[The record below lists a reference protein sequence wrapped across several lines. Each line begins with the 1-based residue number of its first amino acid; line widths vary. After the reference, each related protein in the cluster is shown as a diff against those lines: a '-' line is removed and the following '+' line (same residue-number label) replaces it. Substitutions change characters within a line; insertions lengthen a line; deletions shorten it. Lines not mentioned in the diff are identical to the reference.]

1 MEQKKDIFQILSD
14 FINSHVPS
22 WIFPHKEESLS
33 ESGINIL
40 YLILLSPLYVIVLI
54 SRILFLLWKL
64 FISLHNDTQ
73 DNITVQNNNI
83 AQIVL
88 SGLIIACVIFFP
100 IRFMHDSAKKRNVS
114 LIENRYSYDFE
125 PQAIEN
131 NMPNDIILKEAFY
144 AIREAMKKEY
154 TARNV
159 VRLRKKLGVDEDFAK
174 GLHFVSPDDFIVYL
188 YSVKEI
194 DKGVK
199 QYINEADSIC
209 EYSNLLTYYQKAALM
224 DYMKGNYYN
233 ASAEMQHYFNIY
245 NFHGDFPLTKVN
257 NKMHLLRLLLQ
268 HRWELSTNR
277 KFAEKAFSCFN
288 NENYDFRDYAYLKS
302 ISNGQPF
309 LLNVSAY
316 FEGLSKF
323 HDNNYISALQVFDTC
338 CESTS
343 DTLLKQ
349 YCALMSIR
357 AAFWNYDKQRNTQAL
372 NLYKKTYEKYSPAIT
387 CQYFIPDIQRYQSVV
402 AEIISDSI

>member
-14 FINSHVPS
+14 FISSHVPS

-33 ESGINIL
+33 ESSINFL
-40 YLILLSPLYVIVLI
+40 YLLLLSPLYVIVLVI
-54 SRILFLLWKL
+54 RILFLLWNL
-64 FISLHNDTQ
+64 FFSLHNDTQ
-73 DNITVQNNNI
+73 NNRTVQNKNI

-88 SGLIIACVIFFP
+88 SGLIIACVIIFP
-100 IRFMHDSAKKRNVS
+100 IRFLRDSAKKRN
-114 LIENRYSYDFE
+114 LFLTENRYSYHFE
-125 PQAIEN
+125 FQTFEN
-131 NMPNDIILKEAFY
+131 NMPNDIILKKAFY
-144 AIREAMKKEY
+144 AIREAMRKDY
-154 TARNV
+154 SARNV
-159 VRLRKKLGVDEDFAK
+159 VQLREKLGIDEDFAK

-194 DKGVK
+194 DEGVK

-209 EYSNLLTYYQKAALM
+209 EYNNLLTYYQEAALM

-233 ASAEMQHYFNIY
+233 ASAEIQHYFNIY
-245 NFHGDFPLTKVN
+245 NLHGDFPLTKVN

-268 HRWELSTNR
+268 YRWELSTNR
-277 KFAEKAFSCFN
+277 EFAEKAFSCFN
-288 NENYDFRDYAYLKS
+288 NESFDFRNYEYLKN
-302 ISNGQPF
+302 ISKGQPF

-323 HDNNYISALQVFDTC
+323 HDNNYISAIQVFDTC
-338 CESTS
+338 YESTS

-372 NLYKKTYEKYSPAIT
+372 NFYKRIYDKYSPSVT
-387 CQYFIPDIQRYQSVV
+387 CPCFSPDLQRYQSVV
-402 AEIISDSI
+402 AEIINDSK